1 MDFIDI
7 SAIFVQISRDRF
19 NFIANLVLNCFMIV
33 YNTTFHVD
41 DDILSESIEYLK
53 QEFIP
58 SSTRSGILS
67 HPLLQR
73 VLQDSEAGTS
83 LCVQFRVKNQAT
95 LHEWI
100 RLEGIVIQQKLV
112 ERFGSKMAGFSTLLD
127 EIDL

>member
-1 MDFIDI
+1 
-7 SAIFVQISRDRF
+7 
-19 NFIANLVLNCFMIV
+19 MIV

-41 DDILSESIEYLK
+41 DEILSESIDYLK

-58 SSTRSGILS
+58 SSICSGILS

-73 VLQDSEAGTS
+73 VIQDTEAGTS
-83 LCVQFRVKNQAT
+83 LCVQFHVKDQQT
-95 LHEWI
+95 LQDWI
-100 RLEGIVIQQKLV
+100 RQEGITIQRKLV